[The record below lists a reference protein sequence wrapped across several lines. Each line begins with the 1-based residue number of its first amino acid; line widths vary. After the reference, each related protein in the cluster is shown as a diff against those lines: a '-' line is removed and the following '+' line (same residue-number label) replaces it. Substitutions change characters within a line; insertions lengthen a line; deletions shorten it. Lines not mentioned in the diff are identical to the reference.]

1 MLVTPFPV
9 LAGVACISDPF
20 LLATATLFHHSV
32 VRRLR
37 DGSRTAMDVAA
48 LALALGFLAKG
59 HMILL
64 FTVVP
69 MALAWTGVMRELARP
84 RRLLLLAAGAAWFVA
99 IELRCPGF
107 FEEQALAFA
116 ARASGEGH
124 NAPFYVYVAAL
135 AAGLLPFAFYA
146 PWGLA
151 PLFPHAP
158 SLLARIRH
166 APAESRLVVLWLA
179 LPLLVFSAVGS
190 RLWTYILPSVP
201 PLAVLAAACLAD
213 MRRARTTALSAIAA
227 ACGAAVLVARLAGV
241 RAGEPFLATVG
252 VGLLLIGAWL
262 LLARRLPRFLASAG
276 VSALLVATVVAAA
289 VSHESTFKIHRTF
302 AKAVAELSR
311 ASGAPVVLAGTVLP
325 SAGFYGDAPVRVAG
339 ESNGIIAQEAK
350 RWGGSPRFTP
360 DTDLKELLASDF
372 ESVIVV
378 EEKLLRSLAPE
389 RVPVL
394 RQGKVVAVFGPKA
407 GTGGTVR

>member
-1 MLVTPFPV
+1 
-9 LAGVACISDPF
+9 
-20 LLATATLFHHSV
+20 
-32 VRRLR
+32 
-37 DGSRTAMDVAA
+37 
-48 LALALGFLAKG
+48 
-59 HMILL
+59 
-64 FTVVP
+64 
-69 MALAWTGVMRELARP
+69 
-84 RRLLLLAAGAAWFVA
+84 
-99 IELRCPGF
+99 
-107 FEEQALAFA
+107 
-116 ARASGEGH
+116 
-124 NAPFYVYVAAL
+124 
-135 AAGLLPFAFYA
+135 
-146 PWGLA
+146 
-151 PLFPHAP
+151 
-158 SLLARIRH
+158 
-166 APAESRLVVLWLA
+166 
-179 LPLLVFSAVGS
+179 
-190 RLWTYILPSVP
+190 
-201 PLAVLAAACLAD
+201 
-213 MRRARTTALSAIAA
+213 
-227 ACGAAVLVARLAGV
+227 VLVARLAGV